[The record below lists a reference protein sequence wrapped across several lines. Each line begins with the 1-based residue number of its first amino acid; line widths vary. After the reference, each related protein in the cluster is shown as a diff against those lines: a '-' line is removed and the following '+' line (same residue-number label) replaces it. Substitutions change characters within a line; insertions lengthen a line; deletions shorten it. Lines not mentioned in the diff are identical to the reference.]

1 MPTPITRELVG
12 CFDSQDFEL
21 PDRVEPFLSET
32 PLYTDNTGNGI
43 ALVWA
48 PRPFNLRSG
57 HTRRAIDIP
66 LVKDWFHEHCP
77 PTHPVKVRVS
87 YQKLLK
93 CYVLNQLHRRPPKAM
108 NKKYLFKILKATKFF
123 QTTEL
128 DWVEAGLQV
137 LRPARR
143 GLSRIGVCH
152 ADVEPAS
159 SVDEVRPLGGAGMPP
174 RVQHAQLV
182 DPQKES

>member
-1 MPTPITRELVG
+1 MSDAELEVRARRQLVPPARLLAPSSPAHARVPTPITHTHTRVVG
-12 CFDSQDFEL
+12 CWDSQDFEL

-143 GLSRIGVCH
+143 
-152 ADVEPAS
+152 D
-159 SVDEVRPLGGAGMPP
+159 LGHRRMPT
-174 RVQHAQLV
+174 
-182 DPQKES
+182 